1 VGLGGLRAVSASRTN
16 LRVFTGR
23 ELATRTCLVAAT
35 GATLVAGLMLRG
47 AYPRGLSAWADLST
61 ALALPTAIVGLVAVW
76 RQLRLQTSV
85 RRDELESRRLEFL
98 PYVRVDLVPSSLG
111 LASDIRL
118 AQPYFIDSG
127 QVLEL
132 IDGTLSDRRT
142 ISAYFRNYQPHP
154 LGMAAIPRATF
165 LVEFVSE
172 DGTDDFEYVDV
183 QLPYLETGKPVLVN
197 VCSFPVPWLVTV
209 TCIGVRYVDLLGNVL
224 SRTIDTGPGEV
235 WHGRHLCRWDGRS
248 FISQPRANL

>member
-1 VGLGGLRAVSASRTN
+1 MCFA
-16 LRVFTGR
+16 
-23 ELATRTCLVAAT
+23 AAT
-35 GATLVAGLMLRG
+35 GAVLVVGVVLQG
-47 AYPRGLSAWADLST
+47 AHPRSLSAWADLST
-61 ALALPTAIVGLVAVW
+61 ALALPTAIVGLLAVW

-98 PYVRVDLVPSSLG
+98 PYVRVDLVPSNLG

-118 AQPYFIDSG
+118 SQPYFVDAG

-132 IDGTLSDRRT
+132 ADRTLAERRT

-154 LGMAAIPRATF
+154 LGIAAIPRATL
-165 LVEFVSE
+165 LVEFVGEDGSE
-172 DGTDDFEYVDV
+172 DFVYVDV
-183 QLPYLETGKPVLVN
+183 QLPYLEVEKPVLVN
-197 VCSFPVPWLVTV
+197 VCSFPVSWSVTV

-235 WHGRHLCRWDGRS
+235 WHGRHLCRWDGS
-248 FISQPRANL
+248 TFSSQPRANL